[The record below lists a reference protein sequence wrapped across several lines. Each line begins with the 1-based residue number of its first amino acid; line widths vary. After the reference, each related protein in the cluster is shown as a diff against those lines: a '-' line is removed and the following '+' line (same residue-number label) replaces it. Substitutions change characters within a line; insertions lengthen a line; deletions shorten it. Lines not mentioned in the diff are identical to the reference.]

1 MRWFRCP
8 DCGERC
14 PAALLGEGGTRRDLP
29 YAYRREGA
37 IGTAP
42 ELVVGGDG
50 PDEFRERVSMA
61 PIKERK
67 AVAESLCAPCAPGK
81 LNPICVLQGFG
92 CFLGAGNG
100 FQYRLALSFECVEQ
114 LRELF

>member
-81 LNPICVLQGFG
+81 LNPICVF
-92 CFLGAGNG
+92 
-100 FQYRLALSFECVEQ
+100 YRASAAF
-114 LRELF
+114 